1 MRVRSDVKD
10 IKLGGGNRQQDRVT
24 IDERPSGKA
33 KERAGSS
40 DGFLLERVFRKSS
53 YCWPSVKKEKRRR
66 KNGGGTRSGSP
77 SRPITV
83 THTQCIQE
91 SVGPCLHN
99 PASVTTVYAGG
110 ARSSSSRSKH
120 LSLSLSVVRS
130 FVTRQSHNVPA
141 LSSHARVDRIGKHIL
156 VCSSPP
162 SPRYSRSLIFV
173 TVIVNAVNAST
184 RARMKLV
191 SVRAMLAG

>member
-1 MRVRSDVKD
+1 MPAEPEVRVPVRGV
-10 IKLGGGNRQQDRVT
+10 
-24 IDERPSGKA
+24 
-33 KERAGSS
+33 
-40 DGFLLERVFRKSS
+40 
-53 YCWPSVKKEKRRR
+53 
-66 KNGGGTRSGSP
+66 
-77 SRPITV
+77 
-83 THTQCIQE
+83 
-91 SVGPCLHN
+91 
-99 PASVTTVYAGG
+99 
-110 ARSSSSRSKH
+110 
-120 LSLSLSVVRS
+120 SLSLSVVRS